1 MDLYP
6 WIVYVHIVGV
16 IVFALGHGVSV
27 GVAFKVRGERD
38 PHRINAL
45 LQLSAWSLGLFYIGI
60 LLLLGGGVWAG
71 FTPGIDGSWWSSK
84 WIWTALVT
92 FVLTM
97 FAMYGLAT
105 NYYKR
110 LRTIVE
116 AMVGGSQAVS
126 EERLAE
132 VVSGPRPWL
141 LAGIGLGS
149 LLFILYLMLFKP
161 F

>member
-6 WIVYVHIVGV
+6 WIVYFHVAGV
-16 IVFALGHGVSV
+16 LIFVLGHGVSV
-27 GVAFKVRGERD
+27 GVAFKVRSERD
-38 PHRINAL
+38 PNRIQAL
-45 LQLSAWSLGLFYIGI
+45 LQLSTWSLGLFYVGI
-60 LLLLGGGVWAG
+60 LLLLGGGIWAG

-84 WIWTALVT
+84 WIWTALIT

-97 FAMYGLAT
+97 FAMYGLAS
-105 NYYKR
+105 NYYRR

-116 AMVGGSQAVS
+116 AMVAGSEAVS

-132 VVSGPRPWL
+132 VVSGPRAWV
-141 LAGIGLGS
+141 LAGVGFGS

>member
-6 WIVYVHIVGV
+6 WIVYLHVAGV
-16 IVFALGHGVSV
+16 LVFTLGHGVSV

-38 PHRINAL
+38 PNRILAL
-45 LQLSAWSLGLFYIGI
+45 LQLSTWSLGLFYVGV

-84 WIWTALVT
+84 WIWTALIT

-97 FAMYGLAT
+97 FAMYGLASS
-105 NYYKR
+105 YYRR

-116 AMVGGSQAVS
+116 AMVGGSEAVS
-126 EERLAE
+126 QERLAE

-141 LAGIGLGS
+141 LAVIGLGS